1 MILVEKTDMSI
12 IAAGHIFL
20 KRPYGVANATALK
33 QVLQDQG
40 GELHAS
46 SDQRYWELIKNQLII
61 TIKVQPITEQLE
73 QCRAE
78 LDLLGIAPDDV
89 PEVITVEGLMESFDL
104 CQSITDQLANS
115 LAGVTRGAEHCH

>member
-1 MILVEKTDMSI
+1 MILVENTDMSI

-46 SDQRYWELIKNQLII
+46 SDQRDWQLIKNQLII
-61 TIKVQPITEQLE
+61 TIKVQPITELLDQCQPELE
-73 QCRAE
+73 
-78 LDLLGIAPDDV
+78 LLGIAPDDV
-89 PEVITVEGLMESFDL
+89 PEVITVEGLMESFDH
-104 CQSITDQLANS
+104 CQSITDQLAAS
-115 LAGVTRGAEHCH
+115 LSGVTRGAEHCH